1 MREALPFLFAHNDEN
16 MTCSNAPKGAPFQ
29 KQIRG
34 VNGGGWLVLEPC
46 ALARRAHNATARRQ
60 SRPLP
65 LARTRSRALPL

>member
-16 MTCSNAPKGAPFQ
+16 MTCSNAPKSAPFQ

-34 VNGGGWLVLEPC
+34 VNVGGWLVLEPC
-46 ALARRAHNATARRQ
+46 ALARARNATARRQ

-65 LARTRSRALPL
+65 FARTRSRALPL